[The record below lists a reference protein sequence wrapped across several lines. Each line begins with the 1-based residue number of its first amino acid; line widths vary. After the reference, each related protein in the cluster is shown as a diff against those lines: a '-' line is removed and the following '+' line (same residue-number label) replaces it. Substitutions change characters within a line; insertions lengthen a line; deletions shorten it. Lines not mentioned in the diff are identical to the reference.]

1 MQECKAMMKKV
12 AALACTL
19 AVCSASGAMA
29 ASVNTMSNV
38 VFIVDESGSMGGEQ
52 AFLRDFVIDK
62 LDADLL
68 TAGVTSRSYGIV
80 GYGGTGGGDPR
91 AVGGTGLSD
100 SATTKANLATLNS
113 SGSIEDGY
121 EAIQFAIDTFTFTA
135 GAAVNFI
142 LVTDEDRDVAGG
154 PNLASIQTAMTSRN
168 ILLNAVINNPFTSD
182 NGASSEVIGMDSDGT
197 AYLTDGLGSFTTDTG
212 ATIGNGVG
220 NTEVDY
226 AALALATGGAAWNLN
241 ILRDGGNSALSFG
254 EVFVDIKVSEIV
266 TQQPT
271 PPIPL
276 PAGVWLMISGLGAL
290 GVARRARK
298 AKAA

>member
-1 MQECKAMMKKV
+1 MMKKV

-19 AVCSASGAMA
+19 AVCGATGAMA

-38 VFIVDESGSMGGEQ
+38 VFIVDESGSMGPEQ
-52 AFLRDFVIDK
+52 AFLRDVVIDK

-68 TAGVTSRSYGIV
+68 GAGVTSRSYGIV
-80 GYGGTGGGDPR
+80 GYGGAGGGDPR

-100 SATTKANLATLNS
+100 SATTKANLANLVT
-113 SGSIEDGY
+113 SGSVEDGY

-142 LVTDEDRDVAGG
+142 LVTDEERDVAGG
-154 PNLASIQTAMTSRN
+154 PNLASIRTAMTSRN

-197 AYLTDGLGSFTTDTG
+197 AYLADGLGSFTTDTG

-254 EVFVDIKVSEIV
+254 EAFVDIKVSEIV